1 MTGRYAAMPISGMT
15 GRSLVCSSPSKKVVL
30 LAHVLTE
37 VSADVAPDRVTELT
51 DGFAEL
57 TRQALPDGLLRTEL
71 LRGSDGEWRIQS
83 LWRDQAALDAMR
95 ALPEPPAAP
104 RLFRQVG
111 AEPVLRIYVVN
122 ATHSGS

>member
-1 MTGRYAAMPISGMT
+1 MAQ
-15 GRSLVCSSPSKKVVL
+15 
-30 LAHVLTE
+30 VLTE
-37 VSADVAPDRVTELT
+37 VSAVVAADRVTELT
-51 DGFAEL
+51 DAFAEL
-57 TRQALPDGLLRTEL
+57 TRRALPEGLLRTEL
-71 LRGSDGEWRIQS
+71 LHGSDGEWRIQS

-122 ATHSGS
+122 ATHSGATATTRS